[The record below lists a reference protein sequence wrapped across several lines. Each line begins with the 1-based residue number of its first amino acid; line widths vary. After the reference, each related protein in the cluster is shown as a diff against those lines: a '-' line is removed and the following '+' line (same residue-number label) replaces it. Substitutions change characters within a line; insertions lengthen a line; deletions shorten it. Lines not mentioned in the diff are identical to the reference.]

1 MNDELVWNFE
11 KGLWT
16 GDVKHYQELID
27 DECLMVLPEPPYV
40 LTGQQAI
47 KAVADTPRWS
57 RVELSDRRI
66 ARPQDGIIVVAYG
79 AEAYRDGDLAYRAH
93 CTSTYRRLEHQ
104 QWRVI
109 QHQQT
114 PPLIASS

>member
-11 KGLWT
+11 EGLWT
-16 GDVKHYQELID
+16 GDANHYQELID
-27 DECLMVLPEPPYV
+27 DDCLMVLPEPPYV

-66 ARPQDGIIVVAYG
+66 ARPQEGIIVVAY
-79 AEAYRDGDLAYRAH
+79 AVEAYRDGNTAYKAH
-93 CTSTYRRLEHQ
+93 CTSTYRRLEHK